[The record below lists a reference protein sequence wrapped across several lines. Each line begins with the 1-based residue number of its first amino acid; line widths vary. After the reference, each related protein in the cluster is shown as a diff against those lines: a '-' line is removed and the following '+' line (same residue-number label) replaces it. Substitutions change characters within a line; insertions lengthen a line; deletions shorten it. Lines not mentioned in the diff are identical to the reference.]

1 MRKKW
6 IAMLLCIAMTLTL
19 LAGCGSSS
27 SSSTVASGSVAGT
40 YEGTG
45 KGRNGD
51 IVVAVTLDDNAAIT
65 NIEVKE
71 QQETAGVGDI
81 AFDQMIPQMVE
92 NNTIAVDAVA
102 SATLTSNGLL
112 EAVRAALTAAGV
124 NPDDYNGEV
133 AATKGEDTTYDVDV
147 AVVGAGGAGMAAAAA
162 AAENGARDR
171 KSVV

>member
-27 SSSTVASGSVAGT
+27 SSTAASGSVAGT

-45 KGRNGD
+45 KGRNGV

-71 QQETAGVGDI
+71 QQETAGVGDV

-112 EAVRAALTAAGV
+112 EAVRAALTSESPRRTGR
-124 NPDDYNGEV
+124 
-133 AATKGEDTTYDVDV
+133 
-147 AVVGAGGAGMAAAAA
+147 
-162 AAENGARDR
+162 RDNNLPGIPEGCR
-171 KSVV
+171 HPPGRQDFSIR